1 MSTDT
6 FRGLTATATTKSE
19 DVSVNTAF
27 NLTVTAVS
35 ATQKTVTVSVG
46 STGRYRLQCW
56 LVDATTTPNSLTA
69 SPPTGDAT
77 VSWEV
82 VTDADG
88 TYTFT
93 INNTVAGKTWYM
105 YAALGHLTAY
115 SDAISF

>member
-27 NLTVTAVS
+27 TLTVTAVS
-35 ATQKTVTVSVG
+35 ATQKTVTISVG
-46 STGRYRLQCW
+46 STGRYRIQYW
-56 LVDATTTPNSLTA
+56 LVDATTTPNKFTV

-77 VSWEV
+77 VFWEV

-88 TYTFT
+88 TYTVT
-93 INNTVAGKTWYM
+93 INNTVAGKTWYL
-105 YAALGHLTAY
+105 YASLGHLTAV